1 MNRKRFICHILFFA
15 YMHGLKD
22 GFIALWK
29 DGNPEPIRV
38 FPYLAEF
45 LPPEDQNALQQGIR
59 IDNKPELV
67 HILEDYLS

>member
-1 MNRKRFICHILFFA
+1 MKIKCLVCHMMIFSYLL
-15 YMHGLKD
+15 GVKD
-22 GFIALWK
+22 GFITLWK

-59 IDNKPELV
+59 IDDKSELV

>member
-1 MNRKRFICHILFFA
+1 MKIKCLVCHMMLFS
-15 YMHGLKD
+15 YLLGVKD
-22 GFIALWK
+22 GFITLWK
-29 DGNPEPIRV
+29 DGIPEPICV